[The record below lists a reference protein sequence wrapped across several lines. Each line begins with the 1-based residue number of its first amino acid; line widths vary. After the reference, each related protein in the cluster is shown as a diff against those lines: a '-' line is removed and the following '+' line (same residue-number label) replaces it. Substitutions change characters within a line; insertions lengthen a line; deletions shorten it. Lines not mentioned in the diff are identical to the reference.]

1 MVRCCL
7 NWPCFALLYH
17 KGLSTISNVLALPAL
32 DDMRLTGMAC
42 TSQLLSFPIH
52 IAAGDIVQCLC
63 RFLFEIPYIL
73 QLIEVFGPHCECL
86 NLSSPGMRK

>member
-7 NWPCFALLYH
+7 NSPCFALLH
-17 KGLSTISNVLALPAL
+17 PKGLSTISNVLALPAL
-32 DDMRLTGMAC
+32 DDIKLTGMAC
-42 TSQLLSFPIH
+42 TFQLLSFPIQL
-52 IAAGDIVQCLC
+52 AAGDIVQCLC

-86 NLSSPGMRK
+86 NLSSPWMPK